1 LTRVNG
7 RALSGAA
14 FILAGAVIIQWSAAV
29 IRPVFSSIGPS
40 AASGW
45 RFLTGAIVLLALTR
59 PRVRGWGRDQ
69 WVGALVMGVTVAFM
83 NGCFYQA
90 IARIPLGDAVAIEYL
105 GPLLVAALGR
115 RTWRHGALALLAAL
129 GVVALARPG
138 GGITLVGALFAAG
151 AGLGWA
157 GYAFASARVG
167 KVTTGFG
174 GLAVA
179 MATSAAV
186 TLPFTIGRA
195 HVVLAN
201 GDLLGRAALV
211 GVMAIVVGFGL
222 ELLALRRLSPSV
234 VGVLLALDPAAAF
247 LIGWLLLAQPV
258 TGVDALGLA
267 AVMVA
272 GAGVTWDA
280 ATGEV
285 ALGQ

>member
-1 LTRVNG
+1 MTHVSR

-45 RFLTGAIVLLALTR
+45 RFLLGALVLLALTR
-59 PRVRGWGRDQ
+59 PRVRDWGRDQ

-90 IARIPLGDAVAIEYL
+90 IARIPLGDAVSIEYL
-105 GPLLVAALGR
+105 GPLCVAALGR
-115 RTWRHGALALLAAL
+115 RTWRHAGFALLAGV

-167 KVTTGFG
+167 KVTTGFD

-179 MATSAAV
+179 MATSALV
-186 TLPFTIGRA
+186 TLPFSMGRA
-195 HVVLAN
+195 DAVLTHGA
-201 GDLLGRAALV
+201 LLWRTALV
-211 GVMAIVVGFGL
+211 GVMAIVVGFAF
-222 ELLALRRLSPSV
+222 ELLALRRLSPTV

-247 LIGWLLLAQPV
+247 FIGWLLLSQPV
-258 TGVDALGLA
+258 TGLDALGLG
-267 AVMVA
+267 AVVVA

-285 ALGQ
+285 VLAT